1 MGTSMTAR
9 GSRTQTRPVLT
20 ALVPFS
26 ASSIT
31 TVSLTY
37 IHIHTIDI
45 NPIFL
50 SSHQSNALK
59 SCPLSKRP
67 TTSVSKQSVVSVH
80 LTRAPA
86 LPGTVLHPP
95 TPRILLGWFVHQHV
109 GHSWLS
115 APILLLT
122 SSASPLCICIHSL
135 SHFYSPWF

>member
-37 IHIHTIDI
+37 IYTHTIDI

-95 TPRILLGWFVHQHV
+95 PPEYYLVGLSTSMWGTPGSLLRFCFSPPLPLPSVSVFIL
-109 GHSWLS
+109 
-115 APILLLT
+115 
-122 SSASPLCICIHSL
+122 
-135 SHFYSPWF
+135 